1 MNTNGNHNKD
11 NNDFSDEL
19 HQRVDGMNEAP
30 LTLGAIKGKASSI
43 RRRRRLAA
51 AAGAAVAVAIIVPVA
66 VFSSNGLNRADDVP
80 PATQSP
86 SVTPSEATD
95 SNSPSETPSTS
106 PSPVDGD
113 VPTYDLSKPFDNG
126 ATPSVAY
133 LEGNV
138 LMLPDGGERELPA
151 TYDSFVQLGDRV
163 LGVRAD
169 NDGNRVLD
177 IVEADG
183 GVSENID
190 IVSSVI
196 VNDLG
201 TTAAWTTPDG
211 SIMTMWA
218 DDRVELNNVGGPVD
232 PVAIFGDGSCYE
244 VDGGCRVFFNSESY
258 GDPPRA
264 ADSHGI
270 VDEFAPR
277 ALKLNDVSAAGLIAL
292 QTSSTDTGSCS
303 ELYDENAVEF
313 LWKTC
318 DYRFLGFSTDGA
330 RLLSADDYGDGIGD
344 GYVAILDTASG
355 DPLAKFD
362 MSGDGF
368 VSDWTWEDADHV
380 LVTTYSSLGW
390 RVLRLSLDGVIE
402 TVAGPDTTKDDLTR
416 PFALP

>member
-1 MNTNGNHNKD
+1 MNTNGNDNRD
-11 NNDFSDEL
+11 NNEFGDEL
-19 HQRVDGMNEAP
+19 HQRVDGMNDAP
-30 LTLGAIKGKASSI
+30 LSLGDIKGKAGSI

-86 SVTPSEATD
+86 SVSPSQATD

-106 PSPVDGD
+106 PSPGDGD
-113 VPTYDLSKPFDNG
+113 LPTYDLSRTFDNG
-126 ATPSVAY
+126 AAPSVAF
-133 LEGNV
+133 LDGNV

-151 TYDSFVQLGDRV
+151 TYYSFVILGDRV
-163 LGVRAD
+163 LAARSD
-169 NDGNRVLD
+169 NDGNLVLD
-177 IVEADG
+177 IVAADG
-183 GVSENID
+183 SVSESID
-190 IVSSVI
+190 IVGSVI
-196 VNDLG
+196 INDQG

-218 DDRVELNNVGGPVD
+218 DDRVELNNVGEPAD

-244 VDGGCRVFFNSESY
+244 VDGGCRVFFNSQTF
-258 GDPPRA
+258 GDPPRS

-270 VDEFAPR
+270 IDQFAPR
-277 ALKLNDVSAAGLIAL
+277 GLKLNDVSTAGLIAL
-292 QTSSTDTGSCS
+292 QTSSSDTGSCS
-303 ELYDENAVEF
+303 ELYDESAGTY

-318 DYRFLGFSTDGA
+318 AYRFLGFSTDGA
-330 RLLSADDYGDGIGD
+330 LLLSADDYGDGLGN
-344 GYVAILDTASG
+344 GFVAILDTTTGAA
-355 DPLAKFD
+355 LAKFD

-368 VSDWTWEDADHV
+368 VSGWTWEDADHV

-390 RVLRLSLDGVIE
+390 RVLRLGLDGAIE

-416 PFALP
+416 PFVLP